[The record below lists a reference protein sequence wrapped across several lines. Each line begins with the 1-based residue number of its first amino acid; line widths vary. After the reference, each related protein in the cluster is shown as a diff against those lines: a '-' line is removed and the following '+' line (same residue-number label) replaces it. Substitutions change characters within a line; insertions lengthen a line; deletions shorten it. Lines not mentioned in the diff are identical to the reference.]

1 MRKTMQDFFKKGD
14 MVLLALCLAA
24 SVFGVVLIYSA
35 TRYLGSN
42 RYVLIQAAGIFIGV
56 ICYAVFTLVDIELF
70 TVKTW
75 KWMGLFNVAI
85 ILALVPLGVGE
96 ETTGNK
102 AWIPIPGLGVNVQP
116 AEVAKLFF
124 VLLMAY
130 QCVKLKERASISHP
144 VSMLTLVAHAG
155 FLAGLIT
162 VISKDF
168 GSALMYLL
176 IFVVMAWF
184 AGAKWWWFAGGLA
197 GTAAALT
204 LLWSHIPGYIRNRIS
219 VVFLRNDPLDAGW
232 QQEHSVMAIGAGGVT
247 GQGYLKGVQTQRG
260 AIPAQHTDEI
270 FAVCG
275 EEFGMVGC
283 CVVMLLLAAII
294 IRCFWVGR
302 HASSPMSALIAMGY
316 AGMFL
321 FQTLINLGFCL
332 YVFPVVGLTLPF
344 FSYGGTSIITLFVAA
359 GIVSGVKARS
369 LPSWLQDR
377 SSGQEGHYGGK
388 VL

>member
-1 MRKTMQDFFKKGD
+1 MGKTLRDFFKKGD
-14 MVLLALCLAA
+14 MVLLSLCLAA
-24 SVFGVVLIYSA
+24 SAFGLVLIYSA

-42 RYVLIQAAGIFIGV
+42 RYVLIQAAGIAIGV
-56 ICYAVFTLVDIELF
+56 VCYAVFTLVDIELF

-85 ILALVPLGVGE
+85 ILALIPFGVGE
-96 ETTGNK
+96 EQSGNK
-102 AWIPIPGLGVNVQP
+102 AWIPVPGLPINVQP

-130 QCVKLKERASISHP
+130 QCVRLKERTSISHP

-155 FLAGLIT
+155 LMGGLIT

-168 GSALMYLL
+168 GSALVYLL
-176 IFVVMAWF
+176 IFVVVAWC

-197 GTAAALT
+197 GAAAALA
-204 LLWSHIPGYIRNRIS
+204 LLWNHIPGYIRGRVS

-232 QQEHSVMAIGAGGVT
+232 QQEHSVMAIGAGGIT

-283 CVVMLLLAAII
+283 CLVMLLLAAII
-294 IRCFWVGR
+294 LRCFWVGR
-302 HASSPMSALIAMGY
+302 RAASPMSALIAMGY
-316 AGMFL
+316 GGMFL
-321 FQTLINLGFCL
+321 FQTLINIGFCL

-377 SSGQEGHYGGK
+377 SSGQEGRYGGK
-388 VL
+388 IL